1 MSAGDKRRMGP
12 EPLSLPASSLKGFL
26 LSSRS
31 ARTGLYLL
39 AVSLQT
45 DVVKK

>member
-26 LSSRS
+26 LFVHNLNFFPPVIP
-31 ARTGLYLL
+31 TYL
-39 AVSLQT
+39 
-45 DVVKK
+45 